1 MFRKP
6 EGLTFLS
13 LDKRQLRNAL
23 NSAGFIYQFQEITL
37 TPEQRTELIKISILP
52 AVGIIVIVIV
62 FLIVRD
68 RLMSQTAK
76 LSGVEMDSLKREMEN
91 LAVHKKQE
99 RRSQYPGQLGTPTDI
114 KQGDVPDEQ
123 EDGNIEG
130 QSLV

>member
-1 MFRKP
+1 MFRIP
-6 EGLTFLS
+6 EGLTFLR

-23 NSAGFIYQFQEITL
+23 NSAGFVYQFQEITL

-68 RLMSQTAK
+68 RLLSQTVK
-76 LSGVEMDSLKREMEN
+76 LGAVEMDSLKREMEN
-91 LAVHKKQE
+91 LAVQKKQG
-99 RRSQYPGQLGTPTDI
+99 RKSQSPGQRDMPSGI
-114 KQGDVPDEQ
+114 SQGDVPDEQ
-123 EDGNIEG
+123 DDGNIEG